1 MGDDHSEIFDK
12 INNFLDDVDIT
23 ATTKIIESTTKAT
36 SIKKQGNFN
45 WIS

>member
-23 ATTKIIESTTKAT
+23 ATTKIIESTTGAPT
-36 SIKKQGNFN
+36 IKKQGNCN
-45 WIS
+45 LIS